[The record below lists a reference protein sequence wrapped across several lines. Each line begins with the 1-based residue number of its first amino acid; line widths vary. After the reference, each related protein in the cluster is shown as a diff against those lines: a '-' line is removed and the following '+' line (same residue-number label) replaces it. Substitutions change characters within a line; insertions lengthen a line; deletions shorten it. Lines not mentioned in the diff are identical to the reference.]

1 MGTNQPDNTATI
13 TFTSYDTVV
22 QPSKASLHDR
32 MTSLG
37 LLFEATRE
45 PDPLPTL
52 SEIARDLLQSDDV
65 ALAVPAPLSHADN
78 SNTSLL
84 IRPITI
90 GGRAVGQL
98 TARRTAPFDSDDQA
112 LASLIGQIIGA
123 VIEQSALHSQLEQ
136 YRQQAQAH
144 DDTLA
149 QLLDFNRHIVSG
161 GADYQQLALM
171 LATQVPA
178 MVGGERASL
187 LLTPLEQPDTPQL
200 VLSNGMISS
209 PERARVVRDNGL
221 AGMVLRERRPM
232 ILDET
237 ETDQRWL
244 ALAVCDPDEPTRCAM
259 AVPLPWHS
267 HLLGALTVTTTQ
279 SHAFGSSQLD
289 LLELVACHV
298 ALALHNA
305 TLETKFTE
313 LTTALADLIHN
324 LNDPLQ
330 AAQLGLQM
338 ILATREDE
346 NTFHFDVDDLAKI
359 TATLERIGAVS
370 RQLAVLHR
378 GLLSITQHSDSAAL

>member
-1 MGTNQPDNTATI
+1 MAG
-13 TFTSYDTVV
+13 
-22 QPSKASLHDR
+22 
-32 MTSLG
+32 LG
-37 LLFEATRE
+37 LLFEAARE
-45 PDPLPTL
+45 PDPLSIL
-52 SEIARDLLQSDDV
+52 SELARGLLQADDV
-65 ALAVPAPLSHADN
+65 ALAVPTPLSQADD
-78 SNTSLL
+78 SNASLL

-90 GGRAVGQL
+90 GGRAIGRL
-98 TARRTAPFDSDDQA
+98 TAQRTRPFDSDDQA
-112 LASLIGQIIGA
+112 LASLIGQIVGA
-123 VIEQSALHSQLEQ
+123 VIEQSTLHSQLEQ

-149 QLLDFNRHIVSG
+149 QLLDFNRQIVSG
-161 GADYQQLALM
+161 ATDYQQLALM

-187 LLTPLEQPDTPQL
+187 LLMPLEQPDTPQL
-200 VLSNGMISS
+200 VLSTGAIST
-209 PERARVVRDNGL
+209 PERAKVVRDNGL

-244 ALAVCDPDEPTRCAM
+244 ALAVREQDAPTRCAM
-259 AVPLPWHS
+259 AVPLPWHDR
-267 HLLGALTVTTTQ
+267 LLGALTVTTTQ
-279 SHAFGSSQLD
+279 SHAFASSQLD

-305 TLETKFTE
+305 TLETKLTE
-313 LTTALADLIHN
+313 LTTALVDLIHN

-330 AAQLGLQM
+330 AAQLGFQM
-338 ILATREDE
+338 IVTTREDE

-359 TATLERIGAVS
+359 TAALERIGVVS

-378 GLLSITQHSDSAAL
+378 GLLTLIPSTEAAAM

>member
-1 MGTNQPDNTATI
+1 MAG
-13 TFTSYDTVV
+13 
-22 QPSKASLHDR
+22 
-32 MTSLG
+32 LG

-45 PDPLPTL
+45 PDPLSIL
-52 SEIARDLLQSDDV
+52 SELARGLLQADDV
-65 ALAVPAPLSHADN
+65 ALAVPAPLSQADD
-78 SNTSLL
+78 SNASLL

-90 GGRAVGQL
+90 GGRAIGRL
-98 TARRTAPFDSDDQA
+98 TAQRTRPFDSDDQA
-112 LASLIGQIIGA
+112 LASLIGQIVGA
-123 VIEQSALHSQLEQ
+123 VIEQSTLHSQLEQ

-149 QLLDFNRHIVSG
+149 QLLDFNRQIVSG
-161 GADYQQLALM
+161 ATDYQQLALM

-187 LLTPLEQPDTPQL
+187 LLMPLEQPDTPQL
-200 VLSNGMISS
+200 VLSTGAIST
-209 PERARVVRDNGL
+209 PERAKVVRDNGL

-244 ALAVCDPDEPTRCAM
+244 ALAVREQDAPTRCAM
-259 AVPLPWHS
+259 AVPLPWHDR
-267 HLLGALTVTTTQ
+267 LLGALTVTTTQ
-279 SHAFGSSQLD
+279 SHAFASSQLD

-305 TLETKFTE
+305 TLETKLTE
-313 LTTALADLIHN
+313 LTTALVDLIHN

-330 AAQLGLQM
+330 AAQLGFQM
-338 ILATREDE
+338 IVTTREDE

-359 TATLERIGAVS
+359 TAALERIGVVS

-378 GLLSITQHSDSAAL
+378 GLLTLIPSTEAAAM